1 LSSVLFAPIELRGLT
16 LSNRIVVSPMCQYSA
31 VDGCATDWHLMH
43 LGQFAVSGAGLLI
56 VEMTNVEARGRIS
69 PRCMGLYSDDNE
81 RAIKRVVDFCK
92 AYGNT
97 PVAVQLAHAGRKAST
112 RPPWEGREPI
122 GEWEGGWRPV
132 APSAVASGE
141 DELPPLELTREEIHV
156 LVSEFEAATKRA
168 IRAGFEAIE
177 LHAAHGYLL
186 HQFLSPLSNLR
197 DDEYGGDA
205 NRRMRFPLEVVAA
218 VRAAWPDDKPLG
230 VRVSATDWVEGG
242 WSLEDT
248 VRFAH
253 ELKSLGCD
261 WIDVSSGG
269 LVKDQQITTGPGYQV
284 PFSERV
290 RSETGMTTI
299 AVGMITEPEQA
310 EAIVA
315 GGKADMVA
323 LARGMLYDP
332 RWTWHAAEALDGNVR
347 YPNQYLRCRPW
358 VSNDPL
364 AAGVSVSSNPR

>member
-1 LSSVLFAPIELRGLT
+1 
-16 LSNRIVVSPMCQYSA
+16 MCQYSA
-31 VDGCATDWHLMH
+31 ADGCATDWHLMH
-43 LGQFAVSGAGLLI
+43 LGQFSVSGAGLLI
-56 VEMTNVEARGRIS
+56 VEMTNVAPHGRIS

-92 AYGNT
+92 AYGDT

-122 GEWEGGWRPV
+122 GEDAGGWRPV
-132 APSAVASGE
+132 APSAVASGN
-141 DELPPLELTREEIHV
+141 DELLPRELGRGEIRD
-156 LVSEFEAATKRA
+156 LVCDFEAATRRA
-168 IRAGFEAIE
+168 IRVGFEAIE

-197 DDEYGGDA
+197 DDEYGGST
-205 NRRMRFPLEVVAA
+205 NKRMRFPLEVFEA
-218 VRAAWPDDKPLG
+218 VRAAWPGDKPFG
-230 VRVSATDWVEGG
+230 VRVSATDWAEGG
-242 WSLEDT
+242 WSVEDT
-248 VRFAH
+248 VRFAR
-253 ELKSLGCD
+253 ELKALGCD

-269 LVKDQQITTGPGYQV
+269 LVKDQQIPTEPGYQV
-284 PFSERV
+284 PFSQRV

-299 AVGMITEPEQA
+299 AVGMITQPEQA

-332 RWTWHAAEALDGNVR
+332 RWAWHAAEALGGRVF
-347 YPNQYLRCRPW
+347 YPNQYLRCRPR
-358 VSNDPL
+358 VRNDPP
-364 AAGVSVSSNPR
+364 AGGACVSSSPR

>member
-1 LSSVLFAPIELRGLT
+1 
-16 LSNRIVVSPMCQYSA
+16 MCQYSA

-43 LGQFAVSGAGLLI
+43 LGQFSVSGAGLLI
-56 VEMTNVEARGRIS
+56 VEMTNVAPHGRIS

-92 AYGNT
+92 AYGST

-122 GEWEGGWRPV
+122 GEGEGGWRPV
-132 APSAVASGE
+132 APSAVASGNGE
-141 DELPPLELTREEIHV
+141 LLPRELGQDEIRG
-156 LVSEFEAATKRA
+156 LVSDFEAATRRA
-168 IRAGFEAIE
+168 IRVGFEAIE

-197 DDEYGGDA
+197 DDEYGG
-205 NRRMRFPLEVVAA
+205 NTNKRMRFPLQVFET
-218 VRAAWPDDKPLG
+218 VRAAWPGDKPLG
-230 VRVSATDWVEGG
+230 VRVSATDWAEGG

-248 VRFAH
+248 LRFVR
-253 ELKSLGCD
+253 ELKALGCD

-269 LVKDQQITTGPGYQV
+269 LVKDQQISTGPGYQV
-284 PFSERV
+284 PFAERV

-299 AVGMITEPEQA
+299 AVGMITQPEQA
-310 EAIVA
+310 EEIVA

-332 RWTWHAAEALDGNVR
+332 RWAWHAAEALSGRVQ

-358 VSNDPL
+358 VRNKPL
-364 AAGVSVSSNPR
+364 AGNASVSSNPR

>member
-1 LSSVLFAPIELRGLT
+1 LSSVLFTPIELRGLT

-43 LGQFAVSGAGLLI
+43 LGQFSVSGAGLLI
-56 VEMTNVEARGRIS
+56 MEMTNVEPRGRIS

-92 AYGNT
+92 AYGST

-112 RPPWEGREPI
+112 RAPWEGRGPI
-122 GEWEGGWRPV
+122 PEGKGGWRPV
-132 APSAVASGE
+132 APSAVAFGK
-141 DELPPLELTREEIHV
+141 DGLLPRELSREEIRG
-156 LVSEFEAATKRA
+156 LVSNFESATKRA
-168 IRAGFEAIE
+168 LRVGFEAIE

-205 NRRMRFPLEVVAA
+205 IKRMRFPLEVVEA

-230 VRVSATDWVEGG
+230 VRVSATDWAEGG

-299 AVGMITEPEQA
+299 AVGMITEPRQA
-310 EAIVA
+310 EEIVA

-332 RWTWHAAEALDGNVR
+332 RWAWHAAEALDGNVD
-347 YPNQYLRCRPW
+347 YPNQYLRCRPR
-358 VSNDPL
+358 VPDDPL
-364 AAGVSVSSNPR
+364 AGGASATSKPL